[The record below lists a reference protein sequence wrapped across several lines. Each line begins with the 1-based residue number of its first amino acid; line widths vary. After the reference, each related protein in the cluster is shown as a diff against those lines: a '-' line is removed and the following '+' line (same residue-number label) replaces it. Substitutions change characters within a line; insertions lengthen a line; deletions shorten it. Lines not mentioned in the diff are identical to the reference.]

1 MMGLNTD
8 PALDA
13 NWPSLDYAIYCENG
27 VLYTA
32 ESGGLNGPLTT
43 FSAGDALVVL
53 YDGAFVR
60 YMKNGVAFRTVAA
73 NITAPLYLDSSFYS
87 VNAAADR
94 IVFGPMSAVRDI
106 STLQLAPGSV
116 TDAYFSTPAD
126 GSISSTAVGASR
138 HTVATTSW
146 TNTTAGPVVVEITLA
161 FVHRRSQVDL
171 GGGGAVKSFF
181 GLQLT
186 GSEAIDYK
194 KVSPNV
200 SELMPATIVA
210 NSTVPAGQTLTM
222 TVFAEPTQQSGW
234 VMSVF
239 WAEVQFRWAAIKR

>member
-1 MMGLNTD
+1 MAKSFGEIMRDIGRAFGFSDRASVVERDKAIASNREKFGSQA
-8 PALDA
+8 P
-13 NWPSLDYAIYCENG
+13 NVSLQPRERP
-27 VLYTA
+27 TA
-32 ESGGLNGPLTT
+32 SMISGG
-43 FSAGDALVVL
+43 
-53 YDGAFVR
+53 
-60 YMKNGVAFRTVAA
+60 
-73 NITAPLYLDSSFYS
+73 
-87 VNAAADR
+87 DR
-94 IVFGPMSAVRDI
+94 DRDRDKP
-106 STLQLAPGSV
+106 TKP
-116 TDAYFSTPAD
+116 TE
-126 GSISSTAVGASR
+126 
-138 HTVATTSW
+138 
-146 TNTTAGPVVVEITLA
+146 PVVVEITLA

-239 WAEVQFRWAAIKR
+239 WAELQFRWAAIKR